1 MIHWEVPP
9 SRRLAFVAVLLVMA
23 TSVVATPVLG
33 FRVGGYLLAASLA
46 LAALLRGLLPAKY
59 CLGLLVR
66 TRRTDVVLAC
76 VLAVS
81 IAFLAATVPG

>member
-1 MIHWEVPP
+1 MIQWEVPP
-9 SRRLAFVAVLLVMA
+9 SRRMAFVAVLLVMVVSVLA
-23 TSVVATPVLG
+23 TVLVG

-46 LAALLRGLLPAKY
+46 LAALFRGLLPAKY

-76 VLAVS
+76 ALAVS